1 MRTARQPFSVL
12 LLGLLLLTLA
22 GCTGPTPTSILP
34 SPTPV
39 QRRPASASP
48 QPGASPVAILPNPFS
63 RKPEAAA
70 SPATVASALRLPS
83 DGQQIVVVDST
94 DGHGMWVRRKPAGEP
109 IRTWPDGTPMLI
121 IGEDDYAEGRTW
133 RHVAT
138 LDGDT
143 GWAAADFLLMANA
156 AMLAANPPN
165 LDALMAPPS
174 ATRTPDAVALQPRV
188 AVAEAPPGVQIVVAM
203 TATPRPVTRAAPKP
217 QVPPAAAVAPAAPP
231 IAAAAPQANVATA
244 TPAPTATP
252 QPTATPIKAPQG
264 ATTLEV
270 AETTLAVVG
279 SERGLPIQIGSR
291 PRTGMELLAVKVKV
305 VNTADAPY
313 ALYRGSFKLALSDR
327 TRVEPLAGGDTPM
340 AYSSSV
346 EPDGELEATLTFE
359 VPVGTR
365 VDALIWAPERDVT
378 YSIGL

>member
-1 MRTARQPFSVL
+1 VRTARQTLSVL
-12 LLGLLLLTLA
+12 LLGLLVVTLA
-22 GCTGPTPTSILP
+22 ACTGATPTTILP
-34 SPTPV
+34 TPTPV

-48 QPGASPVAILPNPFS
+48 HPGASPAAILPNPFA

-70 SPATVASALRLPS
+70 SPETVASALRLPS

-94 DGHGMWVRRKPAGEP
+94 DGHGVWVRRTPAGEP
-109 IRTWPDGTPMLI
+109 IRTWPDGSPMLV

-143 GWAAADFLLMANA
+143 GWAAADFLLMADA

-165 LDALMAPPS
+165 LHALMAPPS
-174 ATRTPDAVALQPRV
+174 TTRTPDAVALQPRV
-188 AVAEAPPGVQIVVAM
+188 AVAEAPPAVQIVVAM

-217 QVPPAAAVAPAAPP
+217 QAAPAAAVVQPAAPA
-231 IAAAAPQANVATA
+231 AAAAPPANAAMA

-252 QPTATPIKAPQG
+252 QPSATPIKAPQG

-279 SERGLPIQIGSR
+279 SARGLPIQIGNR
-291 PRTGMELLAVKVKV
+291 PRTGMELLAVMVKV
-305 VNTADAPY
+305 VNTADTPY

-340 AYSSSV
+340 PYSVAV

-365 VDALIWAPERDVT
+365 VDGLIWAPERDVT
-378 YSIGL
+378 YSIGI